1 MKVDIGL
8 DFSAG
13 ADVPAAIA
21 AEKAGYDGLWL
32 VEGQHDPLIS
42 VGMIAAQTE
51 RIELGTA
58 ILLAF
63 ARNPMTTAV
72 AANDLQLYSGGR
84 FLLGLGSQIKAHIT
98 RRFSMP
104 WSEPA
109 RRMEE
114 YIQAVRAIWSAWE
127 SDRKLDFQG
136 DFYSHTLM
144 TPMFD
149 PGPNPHGN
157 PPILL
162 AGLGPRMTR
171 VAGAVADG
179 FLPHP
184 FNTERYLREVTIP
197 TLVAARAEAGKDLAG
212 FEISAM
218 PFIVTGATEEAMSAA
233 ATAARA
239 QLAFYASTP
248 TYRPVLEL
256 HGWAALGEEL
266 TTLSK
271 TGRWEEMGRQ
281 IDDSVL
287 DAFAVVA
294 EPQAVPGLLL
304 DRYGDVFTRI
314 TPYPLGAPDPELWG
328 PLVEQL
334 RSHRRV
340 SLRR

>member
-1 MKVDIGL
+1 MHVRVDIGL

-21 AEKAGYDGLWL
+21 AERAGYDGLWL
-32 VEGQHDPLIS
+32 VEGRHDPLIS
-42 VGMIAAQTE
+42 LGMIAAQTG
-51 RIELGTA
+51 RIQLGTA

-84 FLLGLGSQIKAHIT
+84 FLLGLGSQVKAHIT

-127 SDRKLDFQG
+127 SGQRLDFQG
-136 DFYSHTLM
+136 EFYSHTLM

-184 FNTERYLREVTIP
+184 FSTERYLREVTIP
-197 TLVAARAEAGKDLAG
+197 ALVAARAAAGKDLAG

-248 TYRPVLEL
+248 AYRPVLEL

-266 TTLSK
+266 TALSK
-271 TGRWEEMGRQ
+271 TGRWEEMGRH

-287 DAFAVVA
+287 DAFAIVA
-294 EPQAVPGLLL
+294 EPQAVPELLL

-314 TPYPLGAPDPELWG
+314 TPYPLGA
-328 PLVEQL
+328 
-334 RSHRRV
+334 
-340 SLRR
+340 